1 MFVAAEEGLAAT
13 RIVQKMRADLPE
25 RQAECWAKEQEQHYI
40 HKQRRALHP
49 AEEQLQAF
57 SAYTGP
63 GNAPAAITELP
74 TEDAS

>member
-1 MFVAAEEGLAAT
+1 MIESPFAILAKDNDICWGGGRPDDIT
-13 RIVQKMRADLPE
+13 VIVSRVID
-25 RQAECWAKEQEQHYI
+25 
-40 HKQRRALHP
+40 P